1 MSDHSGFK
9 PPDDETGHDDV
20 HDDAEGIRVVGP
32 SNPMPHWTEPATGEM
47 PRLLFDEEPAAPD
60 EDLEAW
66 SSFAATPRWR
76 SSADDWDD
84 DTDIAEFGDSETR
97 IGALDSG
104 SEESSGRVRVRRH
117 DRAAHRPRA
126 RSHAYPHGH
135 AQRACTGA
143 SPRRSRSRV
152 AGAAGAAGAKST
164 TARKQPAPT
173 NRPGGGGP
181 ANTGGPAADR
191 DLPVAIG
198 VGVALAVVALVLF
211 SIGPGAAMGLVTL
224 VIAAA
229 AAEFYAAMQK
239 VAYRPATLLG
249 IVACAG
255 MPLAAYWRGEGAIP
269 LVLVL
274 SVVFGLLWFLLAAED
289 VRPVPNLAVTLLGVV
304 YVGLLGSFAAL
315 ILQFPNGVGM
325 LLGAIIATVAYDVG
339 GLFVGSSAGRSH
351 LAPAVSP
358 NKTYEGLIGG
368 MLMAVLAAVVICGR
382 FVPWDHLGDSIKLG
396 IVVAIAAPLGDLCE
410 SMIKRDL
417 SIKDMGTILP
427 GHGGILDRFDALL
440 FVLPAVYYLARVAN
454 IF

>member
-1 MSDHSGFK
+1 MSDDSEFK
-9 PPDDETGHDDV
+9 PPKDEHDES
-20 HDDAEGIRVVGP
+20 EGIRVVGP
-32 SNPMPHWTEPATGEM
+32 ADPMPHWTEPATGEM
-47 PRLLFDEEPAAPD
+47 PRLLFDEEPEVPD

-84 DTDIAEFGDSETR
+84 DADIADFGDAETR
-97 IGALDSG
+97 VGALGPDS
-104 SEESSGRVRVRRH
+104 ESGTGVFVFDDTTEPPTDPAPAVTPIRTGTRSAPAPTPAPV
-117 DRAAHRPRA
+117 AA
-126 RSHAYPHGH
+126 
-135 AQRACTGA
+135 
-143 SPRRSRSRV
+143 
-152 AGAAGAAGAKST
+152 AAGATAARST
-164 TARKQPAPT
+164 TARKQPSPP
-173 NRPGGGGP
+173 RPGGGTG
-181 ANTGGPAADR
+181 TGGPAADR

-255 MPLAAYWRGEGAIP
+255 LPLATYWRGEGAIP
-269 LVLVL
+269 LVLAL
-274 SVVFGLLWFLLAAED
+274 SVIFGLLWFLLAAED

-304 YVGLLGSFAAL
+304 YVGLLGAFAAL

-351 LAPAVSP
+351 LAPGVSP
-358 NKTYEGLIGG
+358 NKTYEGLAGG
-368 MLMAVLAAVVICGR
+368 MLMAILASVVICGR

-396 IVVAIAAPLGDLCE
+396 VVVAIAAPLGDLCE

>member
-9 PPDDETGHDDV
+9 PPDDDPGHDDV

-84 DTDIAEFGDSETR
+84 DTDISEFGDSETR
-97 IGALDSG
+97 VGALDSG
-104 SEESSGRVRVRRH
+104 AQESSGVFVFDDTSEPPTDPAPTVTPIRTGTRSAPAPAPAP
-117 DRAAHRPRA
+117 AAAP
-126 RSHAYPHGH
+126 
-135 AQRACTGA
+135 
-143 SPRRSRSRV
+143 
-152 AGAAGAAGAKST
+152 AGAAGAAAGRST

-181 ANTGGPAADR
+181 ATPGGPSADR

-224 VIAAA
+224 VIASA

-274 SVVFGLLWFLLAAED
+274 SVIFGLLWFLLAAED

-304 YVGLLGSFAAL
+304 YVGLLGAFAAL

-325 LLGAIIATVAYDVG
+325 LLGA
-339 GLFVGSSAGRSH
+339 SAGRSH
-351 LAPAVSP
+351 LAPTVSP

-368 MLMAVLAAVVICGR
+368 MLMAVLASVVICGR

-396 IVVAIAAPLGDLCE
+396 VVVAIAAPLGDLCE

-454 IF
+454 LF

>member
-9 PPDDETGHDDV
+9 PPDDEPGHDDV

-97 IGALDSG
+97 VGALDSG
-104 SEESSGRVRVRRH
+104 SEESSGVFVFDDTTEPPTDPAPAVTPIRTGTRSAPAPAPAP
-117 DRAAHRPRA
+117 AAA
-126 RSHAYPHGH
+126 A
-135 AQRACTGA
+135 A
-143 SPRRSRSRV
+143 
-152 AGAAGAAGAKST
+152 AAGAAGAKST

-239 VAYRPATLLG
+239 VAYQPATLLG

-289 VRPVPNLAVTLLGVV
+289 VRPGAEPRRHAPRRRVRRPARLVRRADPPVPERRRDVARRDHR
-304 YVGLLGSFAAL
+304 
-315 ILQFPNGVGM
+315 NGRVRRRRPVRRLERRPLTSRARGQPEQD
-325 LLGAIIATVAYDVG
+325 L
-339 GLFVGSSAGRSH
+339 
-351 LAPAVSP
+351 
-358 NKTYEGLIGG
+358 EGLIGG
-368 MLMAVLAAVVICGR
+368 MLMAVLAVG
-382 FVPWDHLGDSIKLG
+382 
-396 IVVAIAAPLGDLCE
+396 GDLRSASC
-410 SMIKRDL
+410 R
-417 SIKDMGTILP
+417 
-427 GHGGILDRFDALL
+427 GITSATRSSSASSWRSPLRSATS
-440 FVLPAVYYLARVAN
+440 ASR
-454 IF
+454 

>member
-9 PPDDETGHDDV
+9 PPDDDPGHDDV

-84 DTDIAEFGDSETR
+84 DTDISEFGDSETR
-97 IGALDSG
+97 VGALDSG
-104 SEESSGRVRVRRH
+104 AQESSGVFVFDDTSEPPTDPAPTVTPIRTGTRSAPAPAPAP
-117 DRAAHRPRA
+117 AAA
-126 RSHAYPHGH
+126 A
-135 AQRACTGA
+135 
-143 SPRRSRSRV
+143 
-152 AGAAGAAGAKST
+152 AGAAGAAAGKST

-181 ANTGGPAADR
+181 ATPGGPSADR

-304 YVGLLGSFAAL
+304 YVGLLGAFAAL

-325 LLGAIIATVAYDVG
+325 LLGAIIATVAYDIG

-351 LAPAVSP
+351 LAPTVSP

-368 MLMAVLAAVVICGR
+368 MLMAVLASVVICGR

-396 IVVAIAAPLGDLCE
+396 VVVAIAAPLGDLCE

>member
-1 MSDHSGFK
+1 
-9 PPDDETGHDDV
+9 
-20 HDDAEGIRVVGP
+20 
-32 SNPMPHWTEPATGEM
+32 
-47 PRLLFDEEPAAPD
+47 
-60 EDLEAW
+60 
-66 SSFAATPRWR
+66 
-76 SSADDWDD
+76 
-84 DTDIAEFGDSETR
+84 
-97 IGALDSG
+97 
-104 SEESSGRVRVRRH
+104 
-117 DRAAHRPRA
+117 
-126 RSHAYPHGH
+126 
-135 AQRACTGA
+135 
-143 SPRRSRSRV
+143 
-152 AGAAGAAGAKST
+152 
-164 TARKQPAPT
+164 
-173 NRPGGGGP
+173 
-181 ANTGGPAADR
+181 
-191 DLPVAIG
+191 
-198 VGVALAVVALVLF
+198 VVALVLF

>member
-1 MSDHSGFK
+1 MADDSGFK
-9 PPDDETGHDDV
+9 PPDEGDEE
-20 HDDAEGIRVVGP
+20 AEGIRVVGP
-32 SNPMPHWTEPATGEM
+32 SEPPLRFPTGSSDDTTSMPHWTEPATGEM

-60 EDLEAW
+60 EELEAW

-84 DTDIAEFGDSETR
+84 ETDIAEFGDSETR
-97 IGALDSG
+97 VGALDQG
-104 SEESSGRVRVRRH
+104 SEPASGVFVFDDTNEPPTDPAPAVTPIRTGGRSAP
-117 DRAAHRPRA
+117 AATPA
-126 RSHAYPHGH
+126 A
-135 AQRACTGA
+135 
-143 SPRRSRSRV
+143 
-152 AGAAGAAGAKST
+152 AAGATRAT
-164 TARKQPAPT
+164 TARKQPAPPG
-173 NRPGGGGP
+173 RPGAPGGG
-181 ANTGGPAADR
+181 TGGPAADR
-191 DLPVAIG
+191 DLPVAVG

-255 MPLAAYWRGEGAIP
+255 LPLAAYWRGEGAIP
-269 LVLVL
+269 LVLAL
-274 SVVFGLLWFLLAAED
+274 SVVFGLLWFLFAAED

-315 ILQFPNGVGM
+315 ILKFPNGVGM
-325 LLGAIIATVAYDVG
+325 LLGAIIATVAYDIG

-351 LAPAVSP
+351 LAPTVSP
-358 NKTYEGLIGG
+358 NKTYEGLAGG
-368 MLMAVLAAVVICGR
+368 MLMAILAAVVICGR

-396 IVVAIAAPLGDLCE
+396 IVVAIAAPLGDLSE

-417 SIKDMGTILP
+417 GIKDMGTILP

-440 FVLPAVYYLARVAN
+440 FSLPAVYYLARVAN

>member
-1 MSDHSGFK
+1 M
-9 PPDDETGHDDV
+9 
-20 HDDAEGIRVVGP
+20 
-32 SNPMPHWTEPATGEM
+32 
-47 PRLLFDEEPAAPD
+47 LFDEEPAEPD
-60 EDLEAW
+60 QELEAW
-66 SSFAATPRWR
+66 SSCAATPRWR

-84 DTDIAEFGDSETR
+84 DTDLSELGDSETR
-97 IGALDSG
+97 VGALDS
-104 SEESSGRVRVRRH
+104 SRD
-117 DRAAHRPRA
+117 DRADVFVFDDTTEPPTDPAPAVTPIR
-126 RSHAYPHGH
+126 
-135 AQRACTGA
+135 TGTRNAPAPAPTA
-143 SPRRSRSRV
+143 ST
-152 AGAAGAAGAKST
+152 T
-164 TARKQPAPT
+164 TARKQAAPT
-173 NRPGGGGP
+173 QRPGGGGSGGG
-181 ANTGGPAADR
+181 AGGPSADR

-255 MPLAAYWRGEGAIP
+255 LPLATYWRGIGAIP
-269 LVLVL
+269 LVLML

-315 ILQFPNGVGM
+315 LLQFPNGVGM
-325 LLGAIIATVAYDVG
+325 LLGAVIATVAYDIG

-351 LAPAVSP
+351 LAPSVSP
-358 NKTYEGLIGG
+358 NKTYEGLAGG
-368 MLMAVLAAVVICGR
+368 MLMAILAAVVICGR
-382 FVPWDHLGDSIKLG
+382 FVPWDNLGDSIKLG

-417 SIKDMGTILP
+417 GIKDMGTILP

-440 FVLPAVYYLARVAN
+440 FVLPSVYYLALVTDL
-454 IF
+454 F

>member
-1 MSDHSGFK
+1 MSDDSGFK
-9 PPDDETGHDDV
+9 PPKDDQPEES
-20 HDDAEGIRVVGP
+20 EGIRLVGP
-32 SNPMPHWTEPATGEM
+32 SEPLPHWTEPATGEM
-47 PRLLFDEEPAAPD
+47 PRLLFDEEPVQPD

-84 DTDIAEFGDSETR
+84 DTDISEFGDSETR
-97 IGALDSG
+97 VGALDSG
-104 SEESSGRVRVRRH
+104 ADE
-117 DRAAHRPRA
+117 
-126 RSHAYPHGH
+126 RSAVFVFDDTTEPPTDP
-135 AQRACTGA
+135 APAVTPIRTG
-143 SPRRSRSRV
+143 SRSAPAPAPTPGQSR
-152 AGAAGAAGAKST
+152 ST
-164 TARKQPAPT
+164 TARKQPASPA
-173 NRPGGGGP
+173 RPGGPAGP
-181 ANTGGPAADR
+181 ATDR

-255 MPLAAYWRGEGAIP
+255 LPLATYWRGEGAIP
-269 LVLVL
+269 LVLAL
-274 SVVFGLLWFLLAAED
+274 SVVFGLLWFLFAAED

-304 YVGLLGSFAAL
+304 YVGLLGAFAAL
-315 ILQFPNGVGM
+315 ILQFPNGIGM

-351 LAPAVSP
+351 LAPNVSP
-358 NKTYEGLIGG
+358 NKTYEGLAGG
-368 MLMAVLAAVVICGR
+368 MLMAILAAVVICGR
-382 FVPWDHLGDSIKLG
+382 FVPWDDLGDSIKLG
-396 IVVAIAAPLGDLCE
+396 IVVAIAAPLGDLAE

-417 SIKDMGTILP
+417 GIKDMGTILP

-440 FVLPAVYYLARVAN
+440 FVLPAVYYLARVAD

>member
-9 PPDDETGHDDV
+9 PPDDDPVHDDV

-84 DTDIAEFGDSETR
+84 DTDISEFGDSETR
-97 IGALDSG
+97 VGALDSG
-104 SEESSGRVRVRRH
+104 AQESSGVFVFDDTSEPPTDPAPTVTPIRTGTRSAPAPAPAP
-117 DRAAHRPRA
+117 AAA
-126 RSHAYPHGH
+126 A
-135 AQRACTGA
+135 
-143 SPRRSRSRV
+143 
-152 AGAAGAAGAKST
+152 AGAAGAAAGKST

-181 ANTGGPAADR
+181 ATPGGPSADR
-191 DLPVAIG
+191 DLPVAMG

-255 MPLAAYWRGEGAIP
+255 MSLPIQVAVMGCVVNGPGEARSADIGIAAGRQRGHLFIKGEVVRVVPESAMVDELVRLAEVYVKEGPEAALAQADP
-269 LVLVL
+269 TA
-274 SVVFGLLWFLLAAED
+274 AAEAEKD
-289 VRPVPNLAVTLLGVV
+289 R
-304 YVGLLGSFAAL
+304 AAL
-315 ILQFPNGVGM
+315 LDDRGDDAN
-325 LLGAIIATVAYDVG
+325 
-339 GLFVGSSAGRSH
+339 SSEER
-351 LAPAVSP
+351 V
-358 NKTYEGLIGG
+358 ELI
-368 MLMAVLAAVVICGR
+368 R
-382 FVPWDHLGDSIKLG
+382 
-396 IVVAIAAPLGDLCE
+396 
-410 SMIKRDL
+410 KRV
-417 SIKDMGTILP
+417 
-427 GHGGILDRFDALL
+427 R
-440 FVLPAVYYLARVAN
+440 
-454 IF
+454 

>member
-1 MSDHSGFK
+1 MSDDTGFK
-9 PPDDETGHDDV
+9 PPKDPSPDDREPEES
-20 HDDAEGIRVVGP
+20 EGIRLVGP
-32 SNPMPHWTEPATGEM
+32 SEPLPHWTEPATGEM
-47 PRLLFDEEPAAPD
+47 PRLLFDEEPEQPD

-84 DTDIAEFGDSETR
+84 DTDISEFGDSETR

-104 SEESSGRVRVRRH
+104 ADQSASVFVFDDTTEPPTDPAPAVTPIR
-117 DRAAHRPRA
+117 
-126 RSHAYPHGH
+126 
-135 AQRACTGA
+135 TG
-143 SPRRSRSRV
+143 SRS
-152 AGAAGAAGAKST
+152 APAPAPPPAAAAAAARST
-164 TARKQPAPT
+164 TARKQPSPP
-173 NRPGGGGP
+173 RPGSGGP
-181 ANTGGPAADR
+181 ATPSGDR

-255 MPLAAYWRGEGAIP
+255 LPLATYWRGEGAIP
-269 LVLVL
+269 LVLAL
-274 SVVFGLLWFLLAAED
+274 SVVFGLLWFLFAADD

-304 YVGLLGSFAAL
+304 YVGLLGAFAAL

-351 LAPAVSP
+351 LAPNVSP
-358 NKTYEGLIGG
+358 NKTYEGLAGG
-368 MLMAVLAAVVICGR
+368 MLMAILAAVVICGR
-382 FVPWDHLGDSIKLG
+382 FVPWDDLGDSIKLG
-396 IVVAIAAPLGDLCE
+396 VVVAIAAPLGDLCE

-417 SIKDMGTILP
+417 GIKDMGTILP

>member
-1 MSDHSGFK
+1 M
-9 PPDDETGHDDV
+9 
-20 HDDAEGIRVVGP
+20 
-32 SNPMPHWTEPATGEM
+32 
-47 PRLLFDEEPAAPD
+47 LFDEEPAEPD
-60 EDLEAW
+60 QELEAW

-84 DTDIAEFGDSETR
+84 DTDLSELGDAETN
-97 IGALDSG
+97 IGALDS
-104 SEESSGRVRVRRH
+104 SRD
-117 DRAAHRPRA
+117 DRADVFVFDDTTEPPTDPAPAVTPIRTGT
-126 RSHAYPHGH
+126 RSAPP
-135 AQRACTGA
+135 AAPAAAA
-143 SPRRSRSRV
+143 S
-152 AGAAGAAGAKST
+152 KTT
-164 TARKQPAPT
+164 TARKQSPSPP
-173 NRPGGGGP
+173 RPGGGSGGS
-181 ANTGGPAADR
+181 TGGPTADR

-255 MPLAAYWRGEGAIP
+255 LPLATYWRGEAAIP
-269 LVLVL
+269 LVLML

-315 ILQFPNGVGM
+315 LLKFPNGVGM

-351 LAPAVSP
+351 LSPNVSP
-358 NKTYEGLIGG
+358 NKTYEGLAGG
-368 MLMAVLAAVVICGR
+368 MLMAILAAVVICGR
-382 FVPWDHLGDSIKLG
+382 FVPWDNLGDSIRLG

-417 SIKDMGTILP
+417 GIKDMGTILP

-440 FVLPAVYYLARVAN
+440 FVLPSVYYLALVTDL
-454 IF
+454 F

>member
-1 MSDHSGFK
+1 MAEDESGFR
-9 PPDDETGHDDV
+9 PPDDEP
-20 HDDAEGIRVVGP
+20 EGIRLVGP
-32 SNPMPHWTEPATGEM
+32 TDPPLKFPERGSDDTTALPHWSEPATGEM
-47 PRLLFDEEPAAPD
+47 PRMLFDEEPAEPD
-60 EDLEAW
+60 QELEAW

-84 DTDIAEFGDSETR
+84 DTDLSELGDSETR
-97 IGALDSG
+97 VGALDS
-104 SEESSGRVRVRRH
+104 SRD
-117 DRAAHRPRA
+117 DRADVFVFDDTTEPPTDPAPAVTPIRTGT
-126 RSHAYPHGH
+126 RSAPP
-135 AQRACTGA
+135 AAPAAAA
-143 SPRRSRSRV
+143 S
-152 AGAAGAAGAKST
+152 KTTT
-164 TARKQPAPT
+164 TARKQSPSPP
-173 NRPGGGGP
+173 RPGGGSGGGP
-181 ANTGGPAADR
+181 GGPAPDR

-255 MPLAAYWRGEGAIP
+255 LPLATYWRGEAAIP
-269 LVLVL
+269 LVLML

-315 ILQFPNGVGM
+315 LLKFPNGVGM

-351 LAPAVSP
+351 LSPNVSP
-358 NKTYEGLIGG
+358 NKTYEGLAGG
-368 MLMAVLAAVVICGR
+368 MLMAILAAVVICGR
-382 FVPWDHLGDSIKLG
+382 FVPWDNLGDSIKLG

-417 SIKDMGTILP
+417 GIKDMGTILP

-440 FVLPAVYYLARVAN
+440 FVLPSVYYLALVTDL
-454 IF
+454 F